1 MRHATGSKGRLV
13 MMRVSFHR
21 RLLAAGLILIPLLC
35 GAANAEDRGRFVG
48 RVAVEWLDENGDS
61 RSMRLLEEFA
71 FVEPTGKVWA
81 VPKGAVINGASIP
94 RLFWSLIGPPFVGAY
109 RRASVIHDYYCEARS
124 EPWLSVHRMFYEAS
138 LAGGVPESTAK
149 IMYFAVY
156 GAGPRWSEATGADRA
171 GRPRMLPSPKL
182 GEASADEIKQWI
194 EAENPSL
201 EDIESR
207 VDQDLA
213 PAAQ

>member
-1 MRHATGSKGRLV
+1 MRIGLPGKSLSAAILLV
-13 MMRVSFHR
+13 
-21 RLLAAGLILIPLLC
+21 PLL
-35 GAANAEDRGRFVG
+35 GGPAPAEDRGRFVG

-71 FVEPTGKVWA
+71 FVDPTGRVWA

-94 RLFWSLIGPPFVGAY
+94 RLFWSLIGPPFIGAY
-109 RRASVIHDYYCEARS
+109 RRASVVHDYYCEERS

-149 IMYFAVY
+149 VMYFAIY
-156 GAGPRWSEATGADRA
+156 GAGPRWAEAKPGDRA
-171 GRPRMLPSPKL
+171 GRPRALPAPRLS
-182 GEASADEIKQWI
+182 EASAHAIEEWI
-194 EAENPSL
+194 EADNPSL
-201 EDIESR
+201 ADIEAR
-207 VDQDLA
+207 VDRQADP